1 MTVDVKYLLSVDPDP
16 EQRREHQVGGGLRQE
31 LGCGHLAG
39 GEAQVSTVEVNRWC
53 TLNSSDELM

>member
-53 TLNSSDELM
+53 TLYS